1 MLSGMLSLP
10 HWMITKIMVM
20 KKQTLLIR
28 FKQRSPQFTNWQ
40 TLKQTEIMTN
50 PYVENLIEMGYDR
63 TDCETVAVAGVD
75 KTFPLNIHGRVY
87 QTQEEYDQALHDFIN
102 GLWIIMRLF
111 FVMLFVIL
119 GANLGINLLDSN
131 MSEIIN
137 ERRETLEKYQQ
148 QLN

>member
-1 MLSGMLSLP
+1 
-10 HWMITKIMVM
+10 
-20 KKQTLLIR
+20 
-28 FKQRSPQFTNWQ
+28 
-40 TLKQTEIMTN
+40 MTN

-102 GLWIIMRLF
+102 GLWIIMRFF
-111 FVMLFVIL
+111 FVALFVIL

-148 QLN
+148 QNAR